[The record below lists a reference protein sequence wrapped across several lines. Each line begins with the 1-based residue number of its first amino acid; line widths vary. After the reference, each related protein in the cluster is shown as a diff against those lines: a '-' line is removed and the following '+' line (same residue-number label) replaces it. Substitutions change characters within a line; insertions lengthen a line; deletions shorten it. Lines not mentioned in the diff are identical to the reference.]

1 MSDDVRGFAN
11 AKMFLFGVL
20 SDRLDIP
27 TIRAFE
33 YVLVI
38 SPKMGI
44 GYKYS
49 IEIEK
54 KL

>member
-1 MSDDVRGFAN
+1 MAMTMISEG
-11 AKMFLFGVL
+11 
-20 SDRLDIP
+20 LDIP
-27 TIRAFE
+27 TISAFE

>member
-1 MSDDVRGFAN
+1 MTMISEG
-11 AKMFLFGVL
+11 
-20 SDRLDIP
+20 LDIP
-27 TIRAFE
+27 TIRALE
-33 YVLVI
+33 YYVLVI